1 MRVAFAGSFDPEYPR
16 TRGLREGLE
25 ARGVEVRL
33 LGVSPRAG
41 FGARQ
46 AAMIAAWAAR
56 GAGIDAF
63 LVPSFGH
70 RDVPLLR
77 LLATISGA
85 PLLFDPLVSRWDTQV
100 RDVGR
105 VRAGSFAALRLRASD
120 RLSMGLADIV
130 LCDTWEHGEFFT
142 SEFGVPR
149 RKLARVPVGADREAF
164 ALGAERGVGRR
175 GREGDAASDGAG
187 GPRPFEVAFVGGF
200 LPLHGM
206 PVIVQAAALLE
217 ARHGAGFARFT
228 LAGHGMHAY
237 RVDRDLAALGLRS
250 VRRLPRVPYGAA
262 LRLMAEADVALGIF
276 GTSEK
281 AGRVVPHKVYQSLA
295 LGVPTVTR
303 RSAAVAEYFR
313 DGRDGRGG
321 PEGEALVTVPA
332 GDAAALARAIEEL
345 KSDPARRDRIGAAGR
360 AAVLAQGT
368 PERIGDA
375 LVEAIAR
382 SRAAT
387 APKVKR

>member
-1 MRVAFAGSFDPEYPR
+1 MRVAFVGSFDPEYPR

-25 ARGVEVRL
+25 ARGVETRVL
-33 LGVSPRAG
+33 AVSPRAG

-46 AAMIAAWAAR
+46 AALIAAWASR

-70 RDVPLLR
+70 RDVPLVR
-77 LLATISGA
+77 LLAQISGA

-100 RDVGR
+100 RDIGR
-105 VRAGSFAALRLRASD
+105 VRSGSFAAFRLRMSD

-130 LCDTWEHGEFFT
+130 LCDTWEHGEFFS

-164 ALGAERGVGRR
+164 ALGADRVAGRPQ
-175 GREGDAASDGAG
+175 GA
-187 GPRPFEVAFVGGF
+187 RAFEVAFVGGF

-206 PVIVQAAALLE
+206 PVIVQAAAILE

-262 LRLMAEADVALGIF
+262 LRLMSEADVALGIF

-303 RSAAVAEYFR
+303 RSAAVMEYFR
-313 DGRDGRGG
+313 DGRDGRDGRGG
-321 PEGEALVTVPA
+321 PDGEALVTVPA
-332 GDAAALARAIEEL
+332 GDPAALARAIEEL
-345 KSDPARRDRIGAAGR
+345 KGDPARRERIGAAGR
-360 AAVLAQGT
+360 AAALAQGT
-368 PERIGDA
+368 PARIGEA
-375 LVEAIAR
+375 LVEAIVR